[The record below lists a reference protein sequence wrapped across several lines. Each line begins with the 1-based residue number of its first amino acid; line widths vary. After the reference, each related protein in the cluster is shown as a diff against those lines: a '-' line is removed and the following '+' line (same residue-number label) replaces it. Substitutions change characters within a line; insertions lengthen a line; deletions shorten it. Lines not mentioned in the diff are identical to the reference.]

1 MTDDCVRWGKKKR
14 KFRPESVY
22 ETMLSQSVDV
32 KPEPLH
38 YPAWEIFVGSAA
50 PDRTTARRWEK
61 IGPSFTS
68 MRSFPLHFHRVRLCF
83 PFTCFFS
90 LTNVFFGFIDFLL
103 FQPKWMNIPAASFKY
118 FHIYYEIFLS
128 NFTLTQIWKNWPKR
142 ENLKRGNVC
151 IVWFDYSAAK
161 TCKFECER
169 VCVAGEQNSR
179 CSNFP
184 FRLAGIFSREKG
196 RDRVAREFFCVDCF
210 SSFFSHSSNFTEI
223 TLIALSNFK
232 DNKLQFQQFVSV

>member
-118 FHIYYEIFLS
+118 FDILRIFDQILIWRKFEKIERNERTWSVEMFASFDLIIPLRRHVNLS
-128 NFTLTQIWKNWPKR
+128 VIVCVWPGNKIHAARIFRSGWR
-142 ENLKRGNVC
+142 EFSLGRKGV
-151 IVWFDYSAAK
+151 IVWP
-161 TCKFECER
+161 
-169 VCVAGEQNSR
+169 V
-179 CSNFP
+179 NF
-184 FRLAGIFSREKG
+184 
-196 RDRVAREFFCVDCF
+196 
-210 SSFFSHSSNFTEI
+210 
-223 TLIALSNFK
+223 
-232 DNKLQFQQFVSV
+232 FVSIVSVHFFPIHLISPKLP

>member
-118 FHIYYEIFLS
+118 FDILRIFD
-128 NFTLTQIWKNWPKR
+128 QILLWR
-142 ENLKRGNVC
+142 
-151 IVWFDYSAAK
+151 
-161 TCKFECER
+161 KFEKIER
-169 VCVAGEQNSR
+169 NERTWSVEMFASFDLIIPLRRHVNLSVMCVAGEQNSR

-223 TLIALSNFK
+223 TLIAL
-232 DNKLQFQQFVSV
+232 